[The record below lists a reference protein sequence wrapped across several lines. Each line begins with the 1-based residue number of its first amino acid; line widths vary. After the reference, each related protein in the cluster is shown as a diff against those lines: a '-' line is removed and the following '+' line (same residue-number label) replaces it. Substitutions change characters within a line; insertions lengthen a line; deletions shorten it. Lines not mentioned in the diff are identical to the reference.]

1 MRDLGTLGGGQ
12 STAFAVNDGG
22 EVVGS
27 TKAPSDHPRAFRWRN
42 GRITMLTGLGGHSS
56 TALAINDAGEAV
68 GVAHTESHES
78 HAAIW
83 PASGGIIDIGGQL
96 TPGFSEAVDVNDN
109 GDVLVETTFSEYLYR
124 DGRFINVDT
133 AIVPDDG
140 GGTAMNDS
148 LQMAGGEC
156 DGICNYTV
164 LEPVTPFDDGD
175 ARISYRGRWTHMQV
189 GDFYA
194 GSTTW
199 SRRAGA
205 SATLHFTGRRVWW
218 AAPKGPAR
226 GSATVYIDGAKAAVV
241 HLHASRRRPRQ
252 AVYDHSFSAIGPHT
266 ITVVVDGAPHGH
278 PRVDIDAFTVS
289 QL

>member
-1 MRDLGTLGGGQ
+1 
-12 STAFAVNDGG
+12 
-22 EVVGS
+22 
-27 TKAPSDHPRAFRWRN
+27 
-42 GRITMLTGLGGHSS
+42 ML
-56 TALAINDAGEAV
+56 V
-68 GVAHTESHES
+68 
-78 HAAIW
+78 
-83 PASGGIIDIGGQL
+83 
-96 TPGFSEAVDVNDN
+96 
-109 GDVLVETTFSEYLYR
+109 
-124 DGRFINVDT
+124 
-133 AIVPDDG
+133 
-140 GGTAMNDS
+140 
-148 LQMAGGEC
+148 
-156 DGICNYTV
+156 
-164 LEPVTPFDDGD
+164 PVTPYDDGD

-252 AVYDHSFSAIGPHT
+252 AVYEHSFSAIGPHT